1 MSRRLPPLKALR
13 AFEAAARHLSF
24 TRAAGELHV
33 TQAAISHQVK
43 SLEEWL
49 GLSLFHRVNRG
60 LRLTAEGQAYL
71 QPLRESFDS
80 IDAATLR
87 LMRIDA
93 PRRLTVST
101 LDSFA
106 AGWLVPRLRGFRE
119 AHPEIEVRVTTADEV
134 VDITRSDHDMAV
146 RYGIG
151 PWPGLHTVRLFD
163 EEIYPVCSPKLATG
177 EKPLRSPQD
186 LAQHILLHDDMAV
199 TWRMWLRAAGV
210 EGVEPE
216 RGPFYTHSFLVT
228 QAAIN
233 GDGVAL
239 GRSRLVSSEIAAGRL
254 VKPFELSLPATFS
267 YFIVTPEAEQDR
279 PKVAAFREW
288 LLAEVERDEGLIEN
302 TPPAGT
308 PQHESSKPSAAKA
321 PAAKPV
327 P

>member
-1 MSRRLPPLKALR
+1 MSRRLPPLNALR

-43 SLEEWL
+43 ALEEWL
-49 GLSLFHRVNRG
+49 GMALFHRVNRG

-71 QPLRESFDS
+71 QPLRESFDT
-80 IDAATLR
+80 IDAATVR
-87 LMRIDA
+87 LMRVDA
-93 PRRLTVST
+93 PQQLTINT

-119 AHPEIEVRVTTADEV
+119 AHPEIEVRVTTSDEI
-134 VDITRSDHDMAV
+134 VDITRSDHDMAI

-163 EEIYPVCSPKLATG
+163 EEIYPICSPKLIDG
-177 EKPLRSPQD
+177 DKPLRSAED
-186 LAQHILLHDDMAV
+186 LAGHVLLHDDMPV

-210 EGVEPE
+210 EGIDPE
-216 RGPFYTHSFLVT
+216 RGPFYMHSFLVM
-228 QAAIN
+228 QAAVN

-239 GRSRLVSSEIAAGRL
+239 GRSRLVASEIAGGRL

-267 YFIVTPEAEQDR
+267 YFIVSPEGEKDR
-279 PKVAAFREW
+279 PKIAAFRDW
-288 LLAEVERDEGLIEN
+288 ILAEVARDEGSIESAV
-302 TPPAGT
+302 PPGT
-308 PQHESSKPSAAKA
+308 PQRSSSSSTP
-321 PAAKPV
+321 
-327 P
+327 

>member
-24 TRAAGELHV
+24 TKAAGELNV

-60 LRLTAEGQAYL
+60 LRLTAEGQVYL

-87 LMRIDA
+87 LMRVDA
-93 PRRLTVST
+93 PRRLTIST

-106 AGWLVPRLRGFRE
+106 AGWLVPRLRGFRD
-119 AHPEIEVRVTTADEV
+119 AHPEIEVHITTADEI
-134 VDITRSDHDMAV
+134 VDLVRSDHDMAI
-146 RYGIG
+146 RYGNG
-151 PWPGLHTVRLFD
+151 PWPGLYSVQLFD
-163 EEIYPVCSPKLATG
+163 EEIYPVCSPKLITG
-177 EKPLRSPQD
+177 KRPLSKPGD
-186 LAQHILLHDDMAV
+186 LARHTLLHDDMAV

-210 EGVEPE
+210 EGIDPE
-216 RGPFYTHSFLVT
+216 RGPYYTNSFLVT
-228 QAAIN
+228 HAAVN

-239 GRSRLVSSEIAAGRL
+239 GRSRLVASEIAAGRL
-254 VKPFELSLPATFS
+254 IKPFELSLPANLS
-267 YFIVTPEAEQDR
+267 YHVVTPEAEKDR
-279 PKVAAFREW
+279 PKIVAFRKW
-288 LLAEVERDEGLIEN
+288 LLAEVERDKGLIESA
-302 TPPAGT
+302 TPAGT
-308 PQHESSKPSAAKA
+308 PPRETPE
-321 PAAKPV
+321 PPPAKPK